1 MMDYKLKDEINPFHP
16 KSLLL
21 TAVYP
26 TNRKQTK
33 QTISLQCGGEELQA
47 GTRVNPKKAHWKL
60 FTQHIWYIPSNYIP
74 STAIVV

>member
-1 MMDYKLKDEINPFHP
+1 M
-16 KSLLL
+16 
-21 TAVYP
+21 AVYP

-47 GTRVNPKKAHWKL
+47 GTWVNPKKAHWKL

-74 STAIVV
+74 STAIVL

>member
-1 MMDYKLKDEINPFHP
+1 M
-16 KSLLL
+16 
-21 TAVYP
+21 AVYP

-47 GTRVNPKKAHWKL
+47 GTRVNPKKAHRKL

-74 STAIVV
+74 STAIVL

>member
-1 MMDYKLKDEINPFHP
+1 M
-16 KSLLL
+16 SLPLM
-21 TAVYP
+21 AVYP

-60 FTQHIWYIPSNYIP
+60 FTQHI
-74 STAIVV
+74 